1 MGHRTARTS
10 LALTKRKLITTVGL
24 LMLVAGVMALITGA
38 QTDPLTVRGERVIDG
53 DTIQFEHD
61 GRTHTVRLVG
71 VDTSET
77 VHLTKAHLEEPSPED
92 TRDRYG
98 RLRRYVYLDGENFN
112 ARLIRVSVEFTSI
125 RA

>member
-77 VHLTKAHLEEPSPED
+77 VHLTKAHLEGKTVRLEEPSPED

-98 RLRRYVYLDGENFN
+98 RLRRYVYLDGVGHHG
-112 ARLIRVSVEFTSI
+112 ISPT
-125 RA
+125 